1 MISRQFED
9 LPIEGSAEYRE
20 GGLSSVGKVVGDLD
34 RLSVIHMVADTRKNV
49 KIVPLL
55 DSEVPKLFGQRRAFA
70 MTKPD
75 CDQSTSRDIP

>member
-1 MISRQFED
+1 M
-9 LPIEGSAEYRE
+9 
-20 GGLSSVGKVVGDLD
+20 GDLD